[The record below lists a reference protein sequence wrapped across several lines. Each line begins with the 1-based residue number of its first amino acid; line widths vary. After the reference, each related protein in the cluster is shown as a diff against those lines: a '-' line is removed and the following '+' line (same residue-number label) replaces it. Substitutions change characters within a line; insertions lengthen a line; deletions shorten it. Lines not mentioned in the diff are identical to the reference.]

1 VLYQLSYARIF
12 GQNYSIFA
20 LSCIIFEMPKSRII
34 LVIGFCI
41 ALLPM
46 LGFPHAWESFFQVVG
61 GLGIVLLSVMI
72 AVDKRLTQ
80 KAKAER
86 RLRRRREK
94 VDVEVVAAEAPLSA
108 PPGTNEESPIQ

>member
-1 VLYQLSYARIF
+1 MRK
-12 GQNYSIFA
+12 YSREY
-20 LSCIIFEMPKSRII
+20 IIVEMPKSRII

-41 ALLPM
+41 ALLPL

-72 AVDKRLTQ
+72 AIDKRLTQ

-94 VDVEVVAAEAPLSA
+94 VDTEVVAAERPLS
-108 PPGTNEESPIQ
+108 PPVANEESSIQ

>member
-1 VLYQLSYARIF
+1 
-12 GQNYSIFA
+12 
-20 LSCIIFEMPKSRII
+20 MPKNRII

-41 ALLPM
+41 ALIPV

-61 GLGIVLLSVMI
+61 GLGIVLLSVLI

-86 RLRRRREK
+86 RMKRRREK
-94 VDVEVVAAEAPLSA
+94 VVSPEIQTYPDLSNIESTIQV
-108 PPGTNEESPIQ
+108 PNTEFVNEEPRNEQ